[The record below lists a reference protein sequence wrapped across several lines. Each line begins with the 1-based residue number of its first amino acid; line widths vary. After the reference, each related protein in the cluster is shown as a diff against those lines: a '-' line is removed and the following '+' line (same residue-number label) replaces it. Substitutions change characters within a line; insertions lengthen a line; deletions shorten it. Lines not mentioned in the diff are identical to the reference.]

1 LIKAALRGGDR
12 SEMNGKAGN
21 AAAGPPGEPG
31 TGEQSTGQFSTVE
44 LSVSDGVGVLR
55 LNRPETRNALDPA
68 VAEDLHAAALRCAAD
83 PELKALLICAAG
95 SHFTVGADIRV
106 LAGSDPDDL
115 QLAVSRYHEA
125 LQILDK
131 LQVPVVAAVQ
141 GAVAGGGL
149 GLMCVAD
156 IVLAAAGT
164 RFATGFASLG
174 LAGDGGSTWFLPR
187 LVGTRRAAEMLLEQR
202 VLDATE
208 AADWGLITRVVP
220 AGELQ
225 EQAER
230 VAGTLAAGPARALG
244 ELRALLRRSPA
255 STLREQMIA
264 ETDALARTTIT
275 PDAADAIRSFITRA
289 GRA

>member
-1 LIKAALRGGDR
+1 
-12 SEMNGKAGN
+12 MNGKAGN
-21 AAAGPPGEPG
+21 AAA
-31 TGEQSTGQFSTVE
+31 VE
-44 LSVSDGVGVLR
+44 LNVRAGLGVLR
-55 LNRPETRNALDPA
+55 LNRPEARNALGPA

-95 SHFTVGADIRV
+95 SHFTVGADIRM
-106 LAGSDPDDL
+106 LAGIDPDDL
-115 QLAVSRYHEA
+115 RRAVSRYHEA

-164 RFATGFASLG
+164 RFATGFAGLG

-220 AGELQ
+220 AAELQ

-230 VAGTLAAGPARALG
+230 TAATLAAGPGRALG
-244 ELRALLRRSPA
+244 ELRALLRRSPT
-255 STLREQMIA
+255 STLRDQMIA
-264 ETDALARTTIT
+264 ETGALARTATA
-275 PDAADAIRSFITRA
+275 PDAAAAIQSFITRT

>member
-1 LIKAALRGGDR
+1 MD
-12 SEMNGKAGN
+12 GKAGN
-21 AAAGPPGEPG
+21 AAAGAP
-31 TGEQSTGQFSTVE
+31 EQPSTGNLGTAG
-44 LSVSDGVGVLR
+44 LSVSNGLGVLR
-55 LNRPETRNALDPA
+55 LNRPEARNALGPD
-68 VAEDLHAAALRCAAD
+68 VAEDLHAVALRCAAD
-83 PELKALLICAAG
+83 PALKALLICAAG
-95 SHFTVGADIRV
+95 SHFTVGADVRV
-106 LAGSDPDDL
+106 LARVGPDELRRVAD
-115 QLAVSRYHEA
+115 RYHEA

-156 IVLAAAGT
+156 IVLAAEGT
-164 RFATGFASLG
+164 RFAAGFAGLG
-174 LAGDGGSTWFLPR
+174 LAGDGGTTWFLPR

-220 AGELQ
+220 AAELQ

-244 ELRALLRRSPA
+244 ELRALLRRSPT
-255 STLREQMIA
+255 STLREQMMA
-264 ETDALARTTIT
+264 EADALTRTAGTR
-275 PDAADAIRSFITRA
+275 DAADAIQRFIARA